1 MNLGL
6 SEETLGKIQRT
17 LERFPQVSRAVVY
30 GSRAKGCYNPG
41 SDIDIALEGENLD
54 LVVVA
59 QLDEA
64 LDDLLLPYFFDITVL
79 QQVENPDLLE
89 HIQRVGKTIFQ
100 RPT

>member
-1 MNLGL
+1 
-6 SEETLGKIQRT
+6 
-17 LERFPQVSRAVVY
+17 
-30 GSRAKGCYNPG
+30 
-41 SDIDIALEGENLD
+41 
-54 LVVVA
+54 VVA

-64 LDDLLLPYFFDITVL
+64 LDDLLLPYFFDIAVL